1 MKTLDLYRIVIIPF
15 STKRQIL
22 KVMFYHLLFLNAHL
36 AYRKVFIE
44 TEDME
49 YEELLKWNE
58 IDNHISEL
66 DRKLNPPPL
75 KATDKRLKQLQDNQ
89 D

>member
-1 MKTLDLYRIVIIPF
+1 MKTLDLYRTIIIPF
-15 STKRQIL
+15 STKRQLL
-22 KVMFYHLLFLNAHL
+22 KVMFYHLLFLNADL

-44 TEDME
+44 TVDEE
-49 YEELLKWNE
+49 YEELLKWSE
-58 IDNHISEL
+58 IDNYISEL

-75 KATDKRLKQLQDNQ
+75 KATDIRLKQLKDNQ